1 MQKMN
6 TFIQDFS
13 KKKDLENTLMASFLE
28 ATKDEKFKNL
38 IDKIKLPYE
47 ELCKY
52 TSILEE
58 SSIEYDHC
66 KHCKGLAACKNKIEG
81 HAYLPKVHN
90 GKLEF
95 GYTPCKYKEK
105 LEEENKYLKNVY
117 SVDVPKELKEAKMKD
132 IYMEDKNR
140 FETIKWIKNFIENYE
155 KDKHMKGLFLSGS
168 FGCGKTYLIT
178 AMLNELAKR
187 NVKSGIIFW
196 PDFLRNLKSKF
207 QSDYEDQIERIK
219 KLPILCIDDIGAET
233 TTTWSRDEVLCP
245 IVQYRM
251 QEHLPTF
258 FTSNLDYK
266 TLEQHFSVT
275 KDGVEKVKARRIIER
290 IIQLTEPLEMVSEN
304 LRK

>member
-1 MQKMN
+1 MN
-6 TFIQDFS
+6 TFINDFS
-13 KKKDLENTLMASFLE
+13 KKKDLENTLMSSFLDARNE
-28 ATKDEKFKNL
+28 EKFKVL
-38 IDKIKLPYE
+38 TDKVILPYE
-47 ELCKY
+47 EQCKY

-58 SSIEYDHC
+58 CSIEYDRC

-81 HAYLPKVHN
+81 YAYLPKVHN

-95 GYTPCKYKEK
+95 GYTPCKYKLK
-105 LEEENKYLKNVY
+105 VDEESKYLKNVY
-117 SVDVPKELKEAKMKD
+117 CIDIPKEIKEAKMKN
-132 IYMEDKNR
+132 IYMEDKSR
-140 FETIKWIKNFIENYE
+140 FETIKWLKNFIQDYE
-155 KDKHMKGLFLSGS
+155 KERSIKGLYLHGNFGS
-168 FGCGKTYLIT
+168 GKTYLIA

-207 QSDYEDQIERIK
+207 QSDYEKQIEKIK

-233 TTTWSRDEVLCP
+233 TTSWSRDEVLCP

-275 KDGVEKVKARRIIER
+275 KDGVEKIKSKRIIER
-290 IIQLTEPLEMVSEN
+290 IMQLTDEIEMLGEN

>member
-1 MQKMN
+1 MQKIN
-6 TFIQDFS
+6 ALIQDGS
-13 KKKDLENTLMASFLE
+13 KKKELENTLMSSFFE
-28 ATKDEKFKNL
+28 ATKNEEFKSLIEKIN
-38 IDKIKLPYE
+38 LPYE

-66 KHCKGLAACKNKIEG
+66 KHCKGLAACQNKIVG
-81 HAYLPKVHN
+81 YVYIPKVQSGH
-90 GKLEF
+90 LEF
-95 GYTPCKYKEK
+95 SYIPCKYKEK

-117 SVDVPKELKEAKMKD
+117 SIDIPRELREAKMKE

-140 FETIKWIKNFIENYE
+140 FTTIKWIKNFIENYE
-155 KDKHMKGLFLSGS
+155 NDKHSKGLFLSGS
-168 FGCGKTYLIT
+168 FGCGKTYLIS

-207 QSDYEDQIERIK
+207 TSDYEEQIERIK

-290 IIQLTEPLEMVSEN
+290 IKQLTEPIEMVSEN

>member
-6 TFIQDFS
+6 TLIKDFS
-13 KKKDLENTLMASFLE
+13 KKKELENTLMSSFLE
-28 ATKDEKFKNL
+28 ARKDEKFKIL
-38 IDKIKLPYE
+38 TDKVNLPYE
-47 ELCKY
+47 EQCKY

-58 SSIEYDHC
+58 CSIEYDC
-66 KHCKGLAACKNKIEG
+66 CNHCKGLAACKNKIEG

-95 GYTPCKYKEK
+95 GYIPCKYKQK
-105 LEEENKYLKNVY
+105 MEEENKYLKNVY
-117 SVDVPKELKEAKMKD
+117 CIDIPKEIREAKMKD
-132 IYMEDKNR
+132 IYMEDKSR
-140 FETIKWIKNFIENYE
+140 FETIKWLKNFIQDYE
-155 KDKHMKGLFLSGS
+155 KEKTIKGLYLYGNFGS
-168 FGCGKTYLIT
+168 GKTYLIA

-207 QSDYEDQIERIK
+207 QSDYEEQIEKIK

-233 TTTWSRDEVLCP
+233 TTSWSRDEVLCP

-290 IIQLTEPLEMVSEN
+290 IIQLTDSIEMIGEN

>member
-6 TFIQDFS
+6 TLIKDFS
-13 KKKDLENTLMASFLE
+13 KKKELENTLMASFLE
-28 ATKDEKFKNL
+28 AREEEKFKTL
-38 IDKIKLPYE
+38 TDKVKLPYE
-47 ELCKY
+47 EQCKY

-58 SSIEYDHC
+58 CSIEYDRC
-66 KHCKGLAACKNKIEG
+66 KHCKGLVACKNKIEG

-90 GKLEF
+90 GRLEF

-117 SVDVPKELKEAKMKD
+117 SVDIPKELREAKMKD

-140 FETIKWIKNFIENYE
+140 FQTIKWLKNFMEVYE
-155 KDKHMKGLFLSGS
+155 KDKHIKGLYLSGN
-168 FGCGKTYLIT
+168 FGCGKTYLVA
-178 AMLNELAKR
+178 AMLNELAKKGI
-187 NVKSGIIFW
+187 KSGIIFW

-207 QSDYEDQIERIK
+207 SSDYEEQIDKIK

-290 IIQLTEPLEMVSEN
+290 IIQLTDSVEMISEN

>member
-1 MQKMN
+1 MQKMS
-6 TFIQDFS
+6 TLIQDVS

-28 ATKDEKFKNL
+28 ATKEEKFKNL
-38 IDKIKLPYE
+38 VEKLNLPCE

-66 KHCKGLAACKNKIEG
+66 RHCKGLAACKNKIVGYAFIPKIYDG
-81 HAYLPKVHN
+81 H
-90 GKLEF
+90 LEF
-95 GYTPCKYKEK
+95 GYIPCKYKEK
-105 LEEENKYLKNVY
+105 LEEEHKYLKNVY

-140 FETIKWIKNFIENYE
+140 FATIKWIKNFIENYE
-155 KDKHMKGLFLSGS
+155 KDPHGKGLFLSGS

-207 QSDYEDQIERIK
+207 TSDYEEQIERIK

-233 TTTWSRDEVLCP
+233 TTAWSRDEVLCP

-290 IIQLTEPLEMVSEN
+290 IIQLTEPIEMVSEN

>member
-28 ATKDEKFKNL
+28 ATKEEKFKNL
-38 IDKIKLPYE
+38 VDKIKLPYE

-58 SSIEYDHC
+58 SSVEYDHC

-81 HAYLPKVHN
+81 HAYLPKVYN

-117 SVDVPKELKEAKMKD
+117 SIDIPKELKEAKMKE

-155 KDKHMKGLFLSGS
+155 TDKHMKGLFLSGN
-168 FGCGKTYLIT
+168 FGCGKTYLIA

-207 QSDYEDQIERIK
+207 TSDYEEQIEKIK

-290 IIQLTEPLEMVSEN
+290 IIQLTEPLEMVSQN